1 MKIKL
6 YFIPMIS
13 VLCGVII
20 YWLVYQGLSKTRQ
33 ISASIVQVQRYDD
46 TQESLLNTQETASQM
61 VDSGLPQ
68 QEEQES
74 KEQELEP
81 LKPIYRVSTAI
92 LNIRQDSNEKAR
104 IVGRLHQNDRI
115 EVLEIVGEW
124 AKISNGWVKLEYLN
138 KE

>member
-13 VLCGVII
+13 VLCGVIS

-33 ISASIVQVQRYDD
+33 ILTPITQAQNDN
-46 TQESLLNTQETASQM
+46 QESLLDTQRIARQA
-61 VDSGLPQ
+61 VDSDLPQ

-74 KEQELEP
+74 KGQELEP

-104 IVGRLHQNDRI
+104 VVGRLHQNDKV